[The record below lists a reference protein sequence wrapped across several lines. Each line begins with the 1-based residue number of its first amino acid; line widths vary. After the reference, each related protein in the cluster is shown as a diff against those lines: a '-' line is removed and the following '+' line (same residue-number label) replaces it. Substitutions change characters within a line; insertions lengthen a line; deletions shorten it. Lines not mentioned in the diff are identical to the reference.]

1 MPSWKKVITSGSAAA
16 FSSLTVSS
24 TITGSISGSL
34 TGSLQGTASW
44 AQFVVNAQNI
54 NTSSLVT
61 TSSFNA
67 FTSSIN
73 TFTASY
79 NTGSFS
85 GSFTGSFNGTASWA
99 RNASTASF
107 APDYLLTSSFNTWTG
122 SNSSRFFGTSSYA
135 NFTAVLRI
143 SGSLSG
149 TVEDGN
155 VYILPIYRSGN
166 AVFGSTGSVYAA
178 SILSSTGILHY
189 SASLD
194 RLLTTASWAKEAL
207 TASYALTAPGISP
220 QGNTNEIQYNVNG
233 TNFGGVSTLTY
244 DGADLIGTGSF
255 TGRFD
260 GNLRLGVFRG
270 TRTTIPA
277 PVLKGDEVLV
287 YSKRIDAG
295 TFTNDDIIRVH
306 YRIDQ
311 ATSDNAIYRI
321 YIADTPEFASV
332 SGSLTNLIAN
342 VTASSTVRYV
352 GIKRD
357 LSYDGSKLRFMNS
370 GSTSTTDDIATTL
383 PISEFTADLTG
394 TEYYMFFSAIP
405 NQVAHTS
412 KALSYSIERI

>member
-16 FSSLTVSS
+16 FSSLIVSS

-44 AQFVVNAQNI
+44 ATNA
-54 NTSSLVT
+54 L
-61 TSSFNA
+61 
-67 FTSSIN
+67 
-73 TFTASY
+73 
-79 NTGSFS
+79 
-85 GSFTGSFNGTASWA
+85 
-99 RNASTASF
+99 TASF
-107 APDYLLTSSFNTWTG
+107 APDYLLTSSFNIWTG

-143 SGSLSG
+143 SGGLPG
-149 TVEDGN
+149 TVEDGTT
-155 VYILPIYRSGN
+155 YILPIYRSGN
-166 AVFGSTGSVYAA
+166 AIFGSTGSIYAA
-178 SILSSTGILHY
+178 PILSSTGILHY

-194 RLLTTASWAKEAL
+194 RLLTTASWAVNAL
-207 TASYALTAPGISP
+207 TASYAMNAPSALPG
-220 QGNTNEIQYNVNG
+220 GNFGEIQYNNSN
-233 TNFGGVSTLTY
+233 TFGGVPALIYTGST
-244 DGADLIGTGSF
+244 LIGTGSF

-260 GNLRLGVFRG
+260 GNLRLGLFRG

-277 PVLKGDEVLV
+277 PISKESEVLV
-287 YSKRIDAG
+287 YSQSISAG
-295 TFTNDDIIRVH
+295 TFADNDVIRVH

-321 YIADTPEFASV
+321 YIADTPEFTDV

-342 VTASSTVRYV
+342 VTASSTIRYV

-383 PISEFTADLTG
+383 PISEFTADMTS

-412 KALSYSIERI
+412 KALSYSIERV